1 MENNSLYIAR
11 LCTLKNDKKKRKWSR
26 IANYIL
32 LNIESVHSFT
42 IEILAEKTNTS
53 YATVCRFLKEIGVSG
68 IKEFK
73 RIILHEIQNHKKLE
87 LKLENYSVDNSAELS
102 FGNIS
107 SKVCDFSASVV
118 TNCFNSLK
126 EELIEQIINYF
137 NKAGFIYFVGLGT
150 SAVTALYAYTKMF
163 RLKLNCSFDTDIII
177 SKMKASVM
185 KKGDVLFVI
194 SSSGRTKPIVE
205 TAKIAKQNG
214 ASIITLC
221 DFLQSPLSEISDI
234 NICTTIRNSNKY
246 LDMDFPL
253 IQGQI
258 TIIDIL
264 YSCIYNQSKIS
275 SSIMVDKTTYAV
287 KNDKIL

>member
-1 MENNSLYIAR
+1 
-11 LCTLKNDKKKRKWSR
+11 
-26 IANYIL
+26 
-32 LNIESVHSFT
+32 
-42 IEILAEKTNTS
+42 
-53 YATVCRFLKEIGVSG
+53 
-68 IKEFK
+68 
-73 RIILHEIQNHKKLE
+73 
-87 LKLENYSVDNSAELS
+87 
-102 FGNIS
+102 
-107 SKVCDFSASVV
+107 
-118 TNCFNSLK
+118 
-126 EELIEQIINYF
+126 
-137 NKAGFIYFVGLGT
+137 
-150 SAVTALYAYTKMF
+150 MF

-185 KKGDVLFVI
+185 KKDDVLFVI

-275 SSIMVDKTTYAV
+275 SMMVDKTTYAV
-287 KNDKIL
+287 ENDKIL